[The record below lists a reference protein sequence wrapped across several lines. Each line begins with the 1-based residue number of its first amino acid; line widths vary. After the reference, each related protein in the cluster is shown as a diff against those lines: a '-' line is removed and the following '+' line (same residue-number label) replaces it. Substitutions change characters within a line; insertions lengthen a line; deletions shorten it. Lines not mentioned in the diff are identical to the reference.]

1 MSDLRTTGET
11 QQGLLLFISK
21 KRRKKIHKLLVHPL
35 YDLSYLSLMS
45 DNNMAF
51 AAANSHIK
59 VLSFLL
65 WSYSLQSRGGKVSSC
80 IVIRGLGFGILMHT
94 AFSQLRLSQISDCE
108 MSMTLHLIRLIWY
121 SSLSSGPQCLHNP
134 HLHLFIGWYVC
145 MFNKLF
151 HQYLPFGL
159 FFSSPADSLF
169 VLMTLFI

>member
-94 AFSQLRLSQISDCE
+94 AFSQSRLSQISDCE
-108 MSMTLHLIRLIWY
+108 MSMTLHLILAHSASIIPVYIY
-121 SSLSSGPQCLHNP
+121 SLHDMFACSTNCFINNF
-134 HLHLFIGWYVC
+134 HLAYF
-145 MFNKLF
+145 
-151 HQYLPFGL
+151 L
-159 FFSSPADSLF
+159 FFFHLQLIPCLC
-169 VLMTLFI
+169 